1 MRSLVS
7 PATLA
12 RSSAAHPWRVVIA
25 WAFALVASVAMIA
38 TLLSG
43 ALTAENGFTRSPE
56 SQQAHDLIAARGGQ
70 PDRVVESVIVRPA
83 TAAASVSAALEQLPA
98 DAVTSVG
105 SVQPSR
111 DGTVALIPVVLSGKL
126 ADAGDHAGTV
136 IDASRAAAAKAGAT
150 ALVAG
155 QGSIDHD
162 TQKVA
167 KSDLST
173 GESLGIPV
181 ALIILLLV
189 FGAVVSAL
197 LPVMLAVVAIV
208 VSLALTALVGQA
220 FDISFFVTNMIT
232 MMGLAVGIDYVLFIV
247 SRYREERAAGLEKL
261 QAIERSG
268 QTASRAVLF
277 SGITVVVALVGMLIV
292 PTTIFVSLGTGAILV
307 VLSAVAAAMTLL
319 PAVLSLLGD
328 RIEAGRV
335 SRLVPSSIRRRRGG
349 RAFWPR
355 AVAAVMRRPVVS
367 VVAAGGLLL
376 IAAIPY
382 LSITTGSA
390 GVSSLPTS
398 LQARQGF
405 DVLQHEFTVGRI
417 APAEIPV
424 TGPDEAHRITAAIAG
439 DPRFGTPVFQGGV
452 LDVPVNADPTS
463 PTAMAAVRHLRTIA
477 ESPVGGQTSNNIDY
491 VDIVNDY
498 LPIVVAVVL
507 GLSFLVLLLAFRS
520 IVVPLVAMAMNLL
533 SVGAAYGIL
542 VLVAQDGFGSSL
554 LGFTHVSTVEAWIPL
569 FLFSVL
575 FGLSM
580 DYHVFLLSRIR
591 ERWDMTHDTEDSI
604 THGITSSA
612 RLITGAAAIMV
623 AVFGGFAAGQLVM
636 FQQMGFGLAVAVL
649 IDATIVRTVLVPA
662 TMKLLGRW
670 NWYLPR
676 SLGWLPHVAVEG
688 EPVPATA

>member
-1 MRSLVS
+1 MRNLVS
-7 PATLA
+7 PATWA
-12 RSSAAHPWRVVIA
+12 RSAAAHPWRVVSA
-25 WAFALVASVAMIA
+25 WAIALVASIA
-38 TLLSG
+38 IIALLLSG
-43 ALTAENGFTRSPE
+43 ALTAENGFTGTPE
-56 SQQAHDLIAARGGQ
+56 SQQARNLIAARGGQ

-83 TAAASVSAALEQLPA
+83 TAAATVAAALRRLPA
-98 DAVTSVG
+98 DTVTSVG
-105 SVQPSR
+105 AAVPSR
-111 DGTVALIPVVLSGKL
+111 DGSVALIPVVLTGKL
-126 ADAGDHAGTV
+126 ADAGSHAGKV
-136 IDASRAAAAKAGAT
+136 IDAARTAAASSGAT
-150 ALVAG
+150 TLVAG

-162 TQKVA
+162 TQQVA

-197 LPVMLAVVAIV
+197 LPVMLAGVAIV

-261 QAIERSG
+261 AAIERAG

-292 PTTIFVSLGTGAILV
+292 PTTIFVSLATGAILV

-335 SRLVPSSIRRRRGG
+335 SRLVPARLRRRRTGIGFWG
-349 RAFWPR
+349 RS
-355 AVAAVMRRPVVS
+355 VASVMRHPVVS
-367 VVAAGGLLL
+367 VTAATGLLL
-376 IAAIPY
+376 LAAIPY
-382 LSITTGSA
+382 FSIDTGSA
-390 GVSSLPTS
+390 GVTTLPAT

-405 DVLQHEFTVGRI
+405 EVLQREFTVGRI

-424 TGPDEAHRITAAIAG
+424 SGADEAARITAAIAG
-439 DPRFGTPVFQGGV
+439 DPRFGTPTLNDGV

-463 PTAMAAVRHLRTIA
+463 ATATAAVRHLRTISD
-477 ESPVGGQTSNNIDY
+477 SPVGGQTSNNIDY
-491 VDIVNDY
+491 VDIVNHY
-498 LPIVVAVVL
+498 LPIVFAVVL
-507 GLSFLVLLLAFRS
+507 GLSFLVLLIAFRS
-520 IVVPLVAMAMNLL
+520 VVVPLVAMAMNLL
-533 SVGAAYGIL
+533 SVGAAYGLL
-542 VLVAQDGFGSSL
+542 VLVGQRGYGADL
-554 LGFTHVSTVEAWIPL
+554 LGFTRVDTIEAWIPL

-591 ERWDMTHDTEDSI
+591 ERWDLTHDTEDSI
-604 THGITSSA
+604 TYGITSSA

-676 SLGWLPHVAVEG
+676 SLGWLPHIAVEG
-688 EPVPATA
+688 ERVPVPA